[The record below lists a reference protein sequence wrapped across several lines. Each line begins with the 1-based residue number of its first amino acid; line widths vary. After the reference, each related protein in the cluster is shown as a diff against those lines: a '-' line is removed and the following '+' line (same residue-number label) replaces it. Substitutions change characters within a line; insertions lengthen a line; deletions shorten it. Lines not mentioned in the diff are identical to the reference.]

1 MRNESGKFV
10 KSCIIMRRG
19 AELILEN
26 YGCFFGNLDF
36 FSTFPCPKTYV
47 SRGENLCFP
56 IGKRTFRMRET

>member
-36 FSTFPCPKTYV
+36 FFLRFPARKRTFLVAETYV
-47 SRGENLCFP
+47 SL
-56 IGKRTFRMRET
+56 